1 MNRTAFR
8 VLTLSIWA
16 WLTACGSSGGPG
28 TGGTGGSGGS
38 AGHEAGGVSGTGG
51 SGGRGGSPG
60 TGGSASGGVPGQAG
74 QQGSGGSGTGGGG
87 KGGATAGGGASG
99 HGGQGTGGVAG
110 AAATGGVTGS
120 GGAAGQA
127 GGGGAGA
134 GGGAAGHGGAGGT
147 SPCKAVVALDRSCQT
162 AADCFAA
169 VHQTNCCGQRA
180 YLGLHTSAQSTYSS
194 LEPQCEQT
202 YPACGCAETQPT
214 TDDGSVLRFNQ
225 MPGVA
230 CVQGVC
236 TTFVPDCA
244 APCPTGTTCFSCL
257 SHSTTFA
264 ACTTMCAGSSAC
276 HDASLPYCQYG
287 SSGNT
292 YGMYCTAADVTC
304 DAR

>member
-1 MNRTAFR
+1 
-8 VLTLSIWA
+8 
-16 WLTACGSSGGPG
+16 
-28 TGGTGGSGGS
+28 
-38 AGHEAGGVSGTGG
+38 
-51 SGGRGGSPG
+51 
-60 TGGSASGGVPGQAG
+60 
-74 QQGSGGSGTGGGG
+74 
-87 KGGATAGGGASG
+87 
-99 HGGQGTGGVAG
+99 
-110 AAATGGVTGS
+110 
-120 GGAAGQA
+120 
-127 GGGGAGA
+127 
-134 GGGAAGHGGAGGT
+134 
-147 SPCKAVVALDRSCQT
+147 VALDRSCQST
-162 AADCFAA
+162 ADCFAA

-292 YGMYCTAADVTC
+292 YGMYCTAADITC